1 MILKEEPVRCKR
13 NNKFTFKST
22 WALESSRLEFWF
34 WFSFAS
40 ESSVCCVVVPL
51 GFEARDPDS
60 SRAPW
65 SPPCSVVMVQ
75 AQCLACGKFLNG
87 CYCGQCTVWI
97 IEDEEVSDSDV

>member
-13 NNKFTFKST
+13 INKFTLLKST
-22 WALESSRLEFWF
+22 WALESSRFEFWF

-60 SRAPW
+60 SQAPW

-75 AQCLACGKFLNG
+75 APSS
-87 CYCGQCTVWI
+87 
-97 IEDEEVSDSDV
+97 VSGMW